1 MRPLFIFLFS
11 FIISCSGVETQSY
24 EILSQDDSELINLRL
39 SIDVNHK
46 SNEEVNLTVQIFPKA
61 DLEIKNYL
69 LVFDMKF
76 REDYNDDFTGV
87 CIGPSWENYGSG
99 EFTMKLENKSN
110 FKNTIT
116 GKYIQDEGDLCS
128 NYFYYLRFLEIN
140 TKNGEHYLIGVAT
153 DYAQAYPDAPYY
165 WKVNKNNQ
173 IDEQG
178 TTNIEKYSLSF
189 ELKK

>member
-140 TKNGEHYLIGVAT
+140 TKYGDHYLIGVAT
-153 DYAQAYPDAPYY
+153 DYAQKYPDAPYY

-178 TTNIEKYSLSF
+178 TTNIEKYSISF

>member
-39 SIDVNHK
+39 SIDVDHK

-140 TKNGEHYLIGVAT
+140 TKNGDHYLIGVAT

-178 TTNIEKYSLSF
+178 TTNIEKYRLSF

>member
-1 MRPLFIFLFS
+1 LRPLFIFLFS

-39 SIDVNHK
+39 SIDVDHK

-140 TKNGEHYLIGVAT
+140 TKYGDHYLIGVAT

>member
-39 SIDVNHK
+39 SIDVDHE
-46 SNEEVNLTVQIFPKA
+46 SNEKVNLTVQIFPKA

-87 CIGPSWENYGSG
+87 CIGPSWESYGSG

-140 TKNGEHYLIGVAT
+140 TKYGDHYLIGVAT
-153 DYAQAYPDAPYY
+153 DYAQKYPDAPYY

-178 TTNIEKYSLSF
+178 TTNIEKYSISF

>member
-1 MRPLFIFLFS
+1 M
-11 FIISCSGVETQSY
+11 
-24 EILSQDDSELINLRL
+24 INSRL
-39 SIDVNHK
+39 SIDVGHK
-46 SNEEVNLTVQIFPKA
+46 SKEEVNLTVKIFPKSE
-61 DLEIKNYL
+61 LEIKNYL

-76 REDYNDDFTGV
+76 REDYNNDFMGV

-99 EFTMKLENKSN
+99 EFTIKLEDKHN

-116 GKYIQDEGDLCS
+116 GKYKQEEDDLCS
-128 NYFYYLRFLEIN
+128 NYFYYLRFLEIE
-140 TKNGEHYLIGVAT
+140 TKNGDLYLIGVAT
-153 DYAQAYPDAPYY
+153 DYAQEYPDAPYY
-165 WKVNKNNQ
+165 WKVNKNRQ

>member
-24 EILSQDDSELINLRL
+24 EILSQDNSELINLRL
-39 SIDVNHK
+39 SIDLDQK
-46 SNEEVNLTVQIFPKA
+46 STEEVNLTVQIFPKA

-76 REDYNDDFTGV
+76 REDYNDDFIGV

-99 EFTMKLENKSN
+99 EFTMKLDDKSN

-116 GKYIQDEGDLCS
+116 GKYSQDEGDLCS
-128 NYFYYLRFLEIN
+128 IYFYYLRFLEIN
-140 TKNGEHYLIGVAT
+140 TKNGDQYLIGVAT
-153 DYAQAYPDAPYY
+153 DYAQEYPDAPYY

-173 IDEQG
+173 IVEQG

>member
-39 SIDVNHK
+39 SIDVDHK
-46 SNEEVNLTVQIFPKA
+46 INEEVNLTVQIFPKA

-140 TKNGEHYLIGVAT
+140 TKNGDHYLIGVAT

>member
-1 MRPLFIFLFS
+1 MRPFLIFLF
-11 FIISCSGVETQSY
+11 FIVSCSGVETHSY
-24 EILSQDDSELINLRL
+24 EIFSQDDSELINLRL
-39 SIDVNHK
+39 SIDVDHK
-46 SNEEVNLTVQIFPKA
+46 SSEEVNLTVQIFPKF
-61 DLEIKNYL
+61 DLEIENYL

-76 REDYNDDFTGV
+76 RENYSDDFMGV

-99 EFTMKLENKSN
+99 EFTIKLDDKSN

-116 GKYIQDEGDLCS
+116 GKYIKDEGDLCN
-128 NYFYYLRFLEIN
+128 NYFYYLRFLEIK
-140 TKNGEHYLIGVAT
+140 TKNEDLYLVGVAT
-153 DYAQAYPDAPYY
+153 DYAQDYPDAPYY

>member
-39 SIDVNHK
+39 SIDVDHK

-140 TKNGEHYLIGVAT
+140 TKYGDHYLIGVAT

>member
-24 EILSQDDSELINLRL
+24 EILSQDNSELINLRL
-39 SIDVNHK
+39 SIDLDQK
-46 SNEEVNLTVQIFPKA
+46 STEEVNLTVQIFPKS
-61 DLEIKNYL
+61 DLEIINYL

-76 REDYNDDFTGV
+76 REDYNDDFMGV

-99 EFTMKLENKSN
+99 EFTIKLENKSN

-116 GKYIQDEGDLCS
+116 GIYMQDEGDLCS

-140 TKNGEHYLIGVAT
+140 TKNGDHYLIGVAT

>member
-24 EILSQDDSELINLRL
+24 EILSHDDSELINLRL
-39 SIDVNHK
+39 SIDVDHK

-116 GKYIQDEGDLCS
+116 GKYIQDEDDLCS
-128 NYFYYLRFLEIN
+128 NAKPL
-140 TKNGEHYLIGVAT
+140 
-153 DYAQAYPDAPYY
+153 P
-165 WKVNKNNQ
+165 
-173 IDEQG
+173 
-178 TTNIEKYSLSF
+178 S
-189 ELKK
+189 

>member
-39 SIDVNHK
+39 SIDVDHK

-128 NYFYYLRFLEIN
+128 NYFYYLRFLEIS
-140 TKNGEHYLIGVAT
+140 TKYGDHYLIGVAT

>member
-39 SIDVNHK
+39 SIDVDHK

-128 NYFYYLRFLEIN
+128 YYFYYLRFLEIN
-140 TKNGEHYLIGVAT
+140 TKNGDHYLIGVAT

>member
-39 SIDVNHK
+39 SIDVDHK
-46 SNEEVNLTVQIFPKA
+46 SNEEVNLTVQIFPKS

-140 TKNGEHYLIGVAT
+140 TKNGDYLIGVAT

>member
-39 SIDVNHK
+39 SIDVDHK

-128 NYFYYLRFLEIN
+128 NYFHYLRFLEIN
-140 TKNGEHYLIGVAT
+140 TKNGDHYLIGVAT

>member
-39 SIDVNHK
+39 SIDVDHK

-87 CIGPSWENYGSG
+87 CIGPSWESYGSG

-116 GKYIQDEGDLCS
+116 GKYIQDEADLCS

-140 TKNGEHYLIGVAT
+140 TKNGDHYLIGVAT

>member
-39 SIDVNHK
+39 SIDVDHE
-46 SNEEVNLTVQIFPKA
+46 SNEKVNLTVQIYPKS

-99 EFTMKLENKSN
+99 EFTIKLENKSN
-110 FKNTIT
+110 FKNKIT
-116 GKYIQDEGDLCS
+116 GKYTQDEGDLCS

-140 TKNGEHYLIGVAT
+140 IKNGDRYLIGVAT
-153 DYAQAYPDAPYY
+153 DYAQKYPDAPYY

>member
-1 MRPLFIFLFS
+1 MRPFLIFLF
-11 FIISCSGVETQSY
+11 FIVSCSGVETHSY
-24 EILSQDDSELINLRL
+24 EIFSQDDSELINLRL
-39 SIDVNHK
+39 SIDVDHK
-46 SNEEVNLTVQIFPKA
+46 SSEEVNLTVQIFPKF
-61 DLEIKNYL
+61 DLEIENYL

-76 REDYNDDFTGV
+76 RENYSEDFMGV

-99 EFTMKLENKSN
+99 EFTIKLDDKSN

-116 GKYIQDEGDLCS
+116 GKYTKDEADLCN
-128 NYFYYLRFLEIN
+128 NYFYYLRFLEIK
-140 TKNGEHYLIGVAT
+140 TKNEDLYLVGVAT
-153 DYAQAYPDAPYY
+153 DYAQDYPDAPYY